1 MIRIK
6 HMRAGMENK
15 ITELEQ
21 EKKSKHAEIKM
32 LQSSKDA
39 EMGGEVKVCVRVCE
53 CTIPTCCEE
62 HLGHP
67 GFAKDGWLKRV

>member
-1 MIRIK
+1 MC
-6 HMRAGMENK
+6 AGMENK

-39 EMGGEVKVCVRVCE
+39 EMGGEVKVCVCVCLCVCVCVPFQRVAR
-53 CTIPTCCEE
+53 CTWATRG
-62 HLGHP
+62 LR
-67 GFAKDGWLKRV
+67 KMDG